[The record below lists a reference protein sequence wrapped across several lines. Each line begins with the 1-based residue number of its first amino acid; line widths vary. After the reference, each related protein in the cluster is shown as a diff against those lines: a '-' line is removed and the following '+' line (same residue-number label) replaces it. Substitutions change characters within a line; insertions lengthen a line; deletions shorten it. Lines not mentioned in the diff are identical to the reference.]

1 MQAAPRPPGGAAE
14 GQPVQA
20 VRSGAAQDGLVPGT
34 QDILTNKNI
43 SKARKILDYFAG
55 VQGGQHQLDEEHSP
69 PGVQTRGEGLT
80 ISIYL
85 CNISILFICVRWW
98 LT

>member
-34 QDILTNKNI
+34 ADICTKNI
-43 SKARKILDYFAG
+43 FEGRQIFINAMLQVYKAASTNWMK
-55 VQGGQHQLDEEHSP
+55 
-69 PGVQTRGEGLT
+69 
-80 ISIYL
+80 
-85 CNISILFICVRWW
+85 NIPRLVSRPEVKA
-98 LT
+98 